1 MAGSSGAGDDEW
13 LVCVLLSHQQGLT
26 GGRRVGS
33 CAPVWT
39 CCSPQDIA
47 GTCGGLCSRLWG
59 GTNEQWNSSPKDQTA
74 LCVSADCKEPA
85 ANLGPAGSGPWVG
98 WELLR
103 ADVTN
108 HQRQWFRT
116 TDIHSLPIL
125 AATNPKSRR
134 QQGWLL
140 LEALGAK
147 RPAAS
152 GSGGRWQPFAFR
164 SGRCLGLLPASHFTW
179 PSAGSLVPPSPYQDA
194 GCWVWGPHD
203 IQEDPIS
210 RSLTQ

>member
-1 MAGSSGAGDDEW
+1 MGGCAPGYGVGPTSSGIP
-13 LVCVLLSHQQGLT
+13 HQRI
-26 GGRRVGS
+26 RRPY
-33 CAPVWT
+33 A
-39 CCSPQDIA
+39 SPPTVRSLQLI
-47 GTCGGLCSRLWG
+47 WG
-59 GTNEQWNSSPKDQTA
+59 PR
-74 LCVSADCKEPA
+74 
-85 ANLGPAGSGPWVG
+85 GSGPWVG